1 MAAPSSSRFA
11 NLDDEEY
18 ELLLQDKDTVNTK
31 KSTKTAVIIFRDY
44 LSDKGQNIDF
54 HVLTKTKSELASLLE
69 AKHESEWPVE
79 ARRTG

>member
-44 LSDKGQNIDF
+44 LSDKGQNIYL
-54 HVLTKTKSELASLLE
+54 HVLTKSELASLF
-69 AKHESEWPVE
+69 
-79 ARRTG
+79 

>member
-18 ELLLQDKDTVNTK
+18 ELLLQDKDIVNTK

-44 LSDKGQNIDF
+44 LSDKAGLHTNF
-54 HVLTKTKSELASLLE
+54 FSWWPSRATKIINY
-69 AKHESEWPVE
+69 
-79 ARRTG
+79 

>member
-18 ELLLQDKDTVNTK
+18 ELQDKDTVNTK
-31 KSTKTAVIIFRDY
+31 KSTETAVIIFRDY

-54 HVLTKTKSELASLLE
+54 HVLTKTKSKSELASLF
-69 AKHESEWPVE
+69 
-79 ARRTG
+79 

>member
-11 NLDDEEY
+11 NLDDEEC

-54 HVLTKTKSELASLLE
+54 HVLTKSELASLF
-69 AKHESEWPVE
+69 
-79 ARRTG
+79 

>member
-54 HVLTKTKSELASLLE
+54 HVLRLRLRVNL
-69 AKHESEWPVE
+69 
-79 ARRTG
+79 RRFFKQSMKVSDL

>member
-18 ELLLQDKDTVNTK
+18 ELLLLDKDTVNTK

-44 LSDKGQNIDF
+44 LDKGQNIDF
-54 HVLTKTKSELASLLE
+54 QVLTKSELASLF
-69 AKHESEWPVE
+69 
-79 ARRTG
+79 

>member
-44 LSDKGQNIDF
+44 TYQIR
-54 HVLTKTKSELASLLE
+54 
-69 AKHESEWPVE
+69 
-79 ARRTG
+79 ARILIFTC

>member
-1 MAAPSSSRFA
+1 MLDEMPPCSSRFA

-54 HVLTKTKSELASLLE
+54 HVLTIKD
-69 AKHESEWPVE
+69 
-79 ARRTG
+79 